1 MPRRFRFKKDR
12 FGSIPELSM
21 TPMIDVALT
30 LLVIFIVASP
40 MIHHSIKVNLPQGQI
55 HEVKGNTKNTV
66 VYLDKG
72 SKIYINGDA
81 VSKTFLLSHLKK
93 RENKDETIFIQ
104 ADRAVDYGTVIELVD
119 DIKLSG
125 VKHVALATKKCSS
138 QTARA

>member
-1 MPRRFRFKKDR
+1 MSRRSRFKKDR

-40 MIHHSIKVNLPQGQI
+40 MIHHSIKVNLPQGSV

-66 VYLDKG
+66 VYLDKN
-72 SKIYINGDA
+72 SKIYVNGDP
-81 VSKTFLLSHLKK
+81 VSKPALFSTLKK
-93 RENKDETIFIQ
+93 LHNKDETIFIQ

-125 VKHVALATKKCSS
+125 VKHVALATKKGSS
-138 QTARA
+138 ATTRA